1 MFRSA
6 SNMPGGITIDLRS
19 LNKLSISEDRKVA
32 GLGPG
37 NRWEDVFDYLD
48 EYGVT
53 VVGGRNSGVGVG
65 GFLLGGGI
73 SFVSRR
79 YGWGVDNVVN
89 YEVRTS
95 LLPNYL
101 DQTLHDGMRNCKC

>member
-1 MFRSA
+1 MFKSA
-6 SNMPGGITIDLRS
+6 SNVPGGITVDLRY
-19 LNKLSISEDRKVA
+19 LNGMSISEDRKVT
-32 GLGPG
+32 GIGPG

-48 EYGVT
+48 PFGVT

-79 YGWGVDNVVN
+79 YGWGLDNIQN
-89 YEVRTS
+89 YEVSRIQDQS
-95 LLPNYL
+95 WSRNSHAASDLLL
-101 DQTLHDGMRNCKC
+101 Q